1 MKRVI
6 ASYNNLQSGSVSE
19 QLIKTASCGLLRVL
33 VQGEL
38 AGREARARAVF
49 LTVSCDWRRAGHV
62 TTILVSDWSRCTTSA
77 ATTGA
82 SSGSHPTPPWPTS
95 HPGNPFKTFTRQKN
109 FNNMI

>member
-1 MKRVI
+1 MQVMGTKLKKIVFYLTTFLQATTKIFINCMKRVI
-6 ASYNNLQSGSVSE
+6 ASYNNLHPGSVSE

-62 TTILVSDWSRCTTSA
+62 T
-77 ATTGA
+77 
-82 SSGSHPTPPWPTS
+82 
-95 HPGNPFKTFTRQKN
+95 
-109 FNNMI
+109 